1 MWVACMCPG
10 LSVMFWALNSSGQA
24 GQQAEPPPWPE
35 NDSKTQQLTLSLSV
49 LLALLCL

>member
-10 LSVMFWALNSSGQA
+10 LSVVFWALNSGGQA

-35 NDSKTQQLTLSLSV
+35 NDSKTQQLTVYLSV